1 MTTLDKN
8 VKVVVEM
15 RGVSKENIQI
25 KSYDMSV
32 EESATGPRKYHEVI
46 NLPEEAD
53 VETAKSVFN
62 NGILEITFN
71 KKDQSKPKGR
81 EIKIE

>member
-1 MTTLDKN
+1 L
-8 VKVVVEM
+8 
-15 RGVSKENIQI
+15 R
-25 KSYDMSV
+25 
-32 EESATGPRKYHEVI
+32 PRKYHEVI

-62 NGILEITFN
+62 NGILEIKFN
-71 KKDQSKPKGR
+71 ESKPKGR

>member
-1 MTTLDKN
+1 
-8 VKVVVEM
+8 VKEH
-15 RGVSKENIQI
+15 RFII
-25 KSYDMSV
+25 LR
-32 EESATGPRKYHEVI
+32 PRKYHEVI

-53 VETAKSVFN
+53 VEKAKSVFN
-62 NGILEITFN
+62 NRILEITFN

>member
-32 EESATGPRKYHEVI
+32 EKALPGLEKIHEVI

-53 VETAKSVFN
+53 VETRANQYS
-62 NGILEITFN
+62 I
-71 KKDQSKPKGR
+71 R
-81 EIKIE
+81 EYLK

>member
-1 MTTLDKN
+1 M
-8 VKVVVEM
+8 
-15 RGVSKENIQI
+15 KEQLFII
-25 KSYDMSV
+25 LR
-32 EESATGPRKYHEVI
+32 PRKYHEVI

>member
-1 MTTLDKN
+1 M
-8 VKVVVEM
+8 
-15 RGVSKENIQI
+15 KEHRFII
-25 KSYDMSV
+25 LR
-32 EESATGPRKYHEVI
+32 PRKYHEVI

-62 NGILEITFN
+62 NRILEITFN

>member
-1 MTTLDKN
+1 M
-8 VKVVVEM
+8 
-15 RGVSKENIQI
+15 KEHLFII
-25 KSYDMSV
+25 LR
-32 EESATGPRKYHEVI
+32 PRKYHEFI